1 MPNFDD
7 AFYEGSE
14 FAKIVPLVQFLAT
27 ENSTAEM
34 LLFEATFCII
44 YGNRIKDYL
53 ALKGSTTSKEQMCS
67 AKIRYKLR
75 ISVNSQETNDVCR
88 GGDNGTQ

>member
-1 MPNFDD
+1 MALASSGNQDPRVVQMDHSWKNISLLWKLISLWKH
-7 AFYEGSE
+7 FYRGE
-14 FAKIVPLVQFLAT
+14 K
-27 ENSTAEM
+27 NN
-34 LLFEATFCII
+34 
-44 YGNRIKDYL
+44 GNRIKDYL